1 MKYLFM
7 LCSLWLT
14 TMGAESEKE
23 VPPIKESKPAKEES
37 IKKKVPLRMSAD
49 TSSYDAKTG
58 LITFRDNVV
67 IEDVRFRLECKTMV
81 IHYHKK
87 MKEQKEKGAKAGIE
101 KTKEQKEK
109 SAKTGI
115 EKIIATGGVKIIQ
128 PDNQATA
135 DRAVYLFDEQTITLL
150 GSPIVKYKDGR
161 ELRSSEIV
169 YDRKNDTI
177 RTRRV
182 QINADSLIDMKPET
196 TP

>member
-1 MKYLFM
+1 MKYLFI
-7 LCSLWLT
+7 LCSLWLSA
-14 TMGAESEKE
+14 MGADAEQE
-23 VPPIKESKPAKEES
+23 VPQPTDPKPVKEKS

-49 TSSYDAKTG
+49 TSNYDAKTG
-58 LITFRDNVV
+58 LITFQDNVV
-67 IEDVRFRLECKTMV
+67 IEDVKFRLECNKMV

-87 MKEQKEKGAKAGIE
+87 TKEQKEKGQKAGIE
-101 KTKEQKEK
+101 K
-109 SAKTGI
+109 I
-115 EKIIATGGVKIIQ
+115 VATQGVKIIQ

-135 DRAVYLFDEQTITLL
+135 DRAIYLFDEQTVTLQ

-177 RTRRV
+177 RTRRI
-182 QINADSLIDMKPET
+182 QINADSLIDMQPET